1 MAYEQV
7 TRPLTGPEAF
17 QETSDTAALSQAA
30 VLLLLGNQLRGDAQ
44 LLQTRAFAVTRGEIV
59 GPLPDED
66 LAEFPVPQLR
76 PTGERFS
83 VQQVQS
89 GLRQQGV
96 KTRMM
101 LAATPKEPVA
111 ANTLAAITDRLYQSP
126 EPATAA
132 ELMEA
137 CLQSPQELTRVAA
150 ASSYIELSTEPVRP
164 LKVLERGAQSTD
176 SLVREVA
183 ATALARHYP
192 ESPTLRRLTR
202 KARPSARGRPSHTS
216 LIVHGTFARN
226 ESWWQP
232 GGDFHSYLVQN
243 VRSDLYSAND
253 RFEWSGGYSDGAR
266 AIAATE
272 LRTWVN
278 QRNLNG
284 LDLFTHSHGGNIAM
298 LASQAGLNIGTLVL
312 LSCPVHV
319 DKYFPA
325 FDRVGKT
332 VSIRVRLDLVILAD
346 GGGQRFSDP
355 RIQEHILP
363 LWFNH
368 SDTHDPT
375 VWQQQ
380 NVPAML

>member
-44 LLQTRAFAVTRGEIV
+44 LLQTRASAVTRGEIV

-76 PTGERFS
+76 LTGERFS

-89 GLRQQGV
+89 GLRQHGLKV
-96 KTRMM
+96 RMM

-111 ANTLAAITDRLYQSP
+111 ANTLAAITERLYRSP

-150 ASSYIELSTEPVRP
+150 ASSYVELSTEPVRP
-164 LKVLERGAQSTD
+164 LRVLERGVQSTD

-183 ATALARHYP
+183 ATALARYYP
-192 ESPTLRRLTR
+192 ESPALRRLTR
-202 KARPSARGRPSHTS
+202 KTKPSAGGQPSHTS

-232 GGDFHSYLVQN
+232 GGDFHSYLRNN
-243 VRSDLYSAND
+243 VRPDLYSAGD

-266 AIAATE
+266 AIAAAD
-272 LRTWVN
+272 LRAWVN
-278 QRNLNG
+278 RHNLDG
-284 LDLFTHSHGGNIAM
+284 LDLFTHSHGANIAM
-298 LASQAGLNIGTLVL
+298 LASQAGLNLGNLIL

-319 DKYFPA
+319 DKYFPD
-325 FDRVGKT
+325 FSRVRKA

-346 GGGQRFSDP
+346 GGGQRFSDS
-355 RIQEHILP
+355 RIQENVLP

-368 SDTHDPT
+368 SATHDPQ
-375 VWQQQ
+375 VWRQQ
-380 NVPAML
+380 NVPAIL

>member
-7 TRPLTGPEAF
+7 TRPLTGPGAF
-17 QETSDTAALSQAA
+17 QETTDTAALSQAA
-30 VLLLLGNQLRGDAQ
+30 VLLLLGNQLRSDAQ
-44 LLQTRAFAVTRGEIV
+44 LLQARAFSATRGEIV
-59 GPLPDED
+59 GPLPEEDE
-66 LAEFPVPQLR
+66 AEFPVPQLR
-76 PTGERFS
+76 PTSERFS

-89 GLRQQGV
+89 GLRQRGI
-96 KTRMM
+96 KTRMT
-101 LAATPKEPVA
+101 LAATPREPVA
-111 ANTLAAITDRLYQSP
+111 ADTLAAITDRLYQSP

-150 ASSYIELSTEPVRP
+150 ASSYVELSTEPVRL
-164 LKVLERGAQSTD
+164 LKVLERGTQSKD
-176 SLVREVA
+176 SLVGEVA
-183 ATALARHYP
+183 ATALARYYP
-192 ESPTLRRLTR
+192 ENPALRRLTR
-202 KARPSARGRPSHTS
+202 KIRPSAGGQPSHTS

-226 ESWWQP
+226 NSWWQP
-232 GGDFHSYLVQN
+232 GGDFHSYLRQN
-243 VRSDLYSAND
+243 VRPDLYSAGD

-278 QRNLNG
+278 RHNLDG
-284 LDLFTHSHGGNIAM
+284 LDLFTHSHGGSVAM
-298 LASQAGLNIGTLVL
+298 LASQAGLNLGTLVL

-319 DKYFPA
+319 DKYFPE
-325 FDRVGKT
+325 FSRVTKT

-346 GGGQRFSDP
+346 GGGQRFRDP
-355 RIQEHILP
+355 HIQEHVLP

-368 SDTHDPT
+368 SATHDPQ
-375 VWQQQ
+375 VWRQY

>member
-44 LLQTRAFAVTRGEIV
+44 LLQTRAFAVTRGEII
-59 GPLPDED
+59 GPLPEED
-66 LAEFPVPQLR
+66 RAEFPVPQLR

-96 KTRMM
+96 KVRMT
-101 LAATPKEPVA
+101 LAAKPKEPVA
-111 ANTLAAITDRLYQSP
+111 ADTLAAITDRLYRSP

-150 ASSYIELSTEPVRP
+150 ASSYVELSAEPVRP
-164 LKVLERGAQSTD
+164 LRVLERGVQSTD

-183 ATALARHYP
+183 ATALARYYP

-202 KARPSARGRPSHTS
+202 KTKPSAGGQPSHTS

-232 GGDFHSYLVQN
+232 GGDFHSYLRN
-243 VRSDLYSAND
+243 KVRPDLYSAGD

-266 AIAATE
+266 AIAAAD
-272 LRTWVN
+272 LRAWVN
-278 QRNLNG
+278 KRHLEG

-298 LASQAGLNIGTLVL
+298 LASQSGLNLGTLVL

-325 FDRVGKT
+325 FNRAGRV

-346 GGGQRFSDP
+346 GGGQRFNDS
-355 RIQEHILP
+355 RIQENVLP

-368 SDTHDPT
+368 SATHDPQ
-375 VWQQQ
+375 VWRQQ
-380 NVPAML
+380 NVPALL

>member
-1 MAYEQV
+1 MAYEPV
-7 TRPLTGPEAF
+7 TRPLTSREAF

-44 LLQTRAFAVTRGEIV
+44 LLQARAATAARGAVA
-59 GPLPDED
+59 GPLPEED
-66 LAEFPVPQLR
+66 QAELEVPQLR
-76 PTGERFS
+76 LTGERFS
-83 VQQVQS
+83 LQQVQS
-89 GLRQQGV
+89 GLQQHGLKV
-96 KTRMM
+96 RMT

-111 ANTLAAITDRLYQSP
+111 ADTLAAIADRLHQSP

-137 CLQSPQELTRVAA
+137 SLQSPQELTRVAA

-164 LKVLERGAQSTD
+164 LKVLERGTQSTD

-183 ATALARHYP
+183 ATALTRHYP
-192 ESPTLRRLTR
+192 ESPALRKLTR
-202 KARPSARGRPSHTS
+202 KTRPSTGGKPSHTS

-232 GGDFHSYLVQN
+232 GGDFHSYLRQN
-243 VRSDLYSAND
+243 VRPDLYSAGD
-253 RFEWSGGYSDGAR
+253 RFEWSGAYSDGAR
-266 AIAATE
+266 AIAATD
-272 LRTWVN
+272 LRAWVN
-278 QRNLNG
+278 KHNLNG
-284 LDLFTHSHGGNIAM
+284 LDLFAHSHGGNIAM
-298 LASQAGLNIGTLVL
+298 LASQGGLSIGTLVL

-325 FDRVGKT
+325 FDRVRKV
-332 VSIRVRLDLVILAD
+332 VSIRVKVDLVILAD

-355 RIQEHILP
+355 RIQENVLP

-368 SDTHDPT
+368 SATHDPK
-375 VWQQQ
+375 VWRKY